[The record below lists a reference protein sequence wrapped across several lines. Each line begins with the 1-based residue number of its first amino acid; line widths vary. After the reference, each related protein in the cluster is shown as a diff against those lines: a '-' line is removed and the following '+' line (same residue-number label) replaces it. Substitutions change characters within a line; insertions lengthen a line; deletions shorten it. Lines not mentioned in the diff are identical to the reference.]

1 MTSAVAQVLPILEAW
16 TAHTVL
22 QQQLPS
28 VALTVVLGDR
38 PLWTRAFG
46 YADVAAKAAATTQT
60 RYRIGSI
67 TKTFTALAILQL
79 LEDRSLKLDDRVR
92 DHVGTTTAILARSV
106 GVLDV
111 TLREL
116 LTHTSGL
123 ERDLPGTWWTE
134 PSFPAQFP
142 DNFSAVYPSGTEW
155 KYSNIGYA
163 LLGEVVAAASGGTW
177 ARHVEQRIL
186 DPLRMADTVATP
198 RRDEARLAT
207 GYARPTPAEPHMP
220 VARIDFGAVSPAASL
235 VSTIEDMSRY
245 LAFHL
250 TGGGALLGEKAL
262 REMHRPQWLFDDW
275 QTAWGLGMRV
285 RRVDGRT
292 RVGHPGTTPGFAS
305 LMEFIPSLKLGVVA
319 LTNANDGNP
328 AGFCDYALQLLAP
341 IVAKESARTAPGLG
355 PEVERYCGHYRSENG
370 NLTMLVAML
379 DGQLSLIAPGAPNP
393 YAGRVIL
400 EPRAEPHTFTMRS
413 SGAFQTLAF
422 GERFT
427 FSMGDGGE
435 VTGYVTSGT
444 RYFRQPAS
452 TPIGLP
458 QPLPLQAAMDR
469 RRYPQAPYTGVER
482 RVSGSD
488 RRGTRITH

>member
-22 QQQLPS
+22 QQQLPG
-28 VALTVVLGDR
+28 VAITVVHGDR

-46 YADVAAKAAATTQT
+46 YADVAAKAAATPQT

-79 LEDRSLKLDDRVR
+79 LEDGSLKLDDRVR
-92 DHVGTTTAILARSV
+92 DHVTTTALLARSA

-111 TLREL
+111 TIREL

-123 ERDLPGTWWTE
+123 QRDLPGTWWTE
-134 PSFPAQFP
+134 PSFPAEFP
-142 DNFSAVYPSGTEW
+142 DNFNAVYPASTEW
-155 KYSNIGYA
+155 KYSNVGYA

-186 DPLRMADTVATP
+186 DPLGMADTLATP

-207 GYARPTPAEPHMP
+207 GYARPTPGEPHMP
-220 VARIDFGAVSPAASL
+220 VPRMDFGAVSPAASL
-235 VSTIEDMSRY
+235 VSTIEDMNRY

-250 TGGGALLGEKAL
+250 GGGGALLGAKNL
-262 REMHRPQWLFDDW
+262 REMHRPQWLLDDW

-285 RRVDGRT
+285 RRVDGRV
-292 RVGHPGTTPGFAS
+292 RIGHPGTAPGFAA

-328 AGFCDYALQLLAP
+328 ASFCDYALQLLAP
-341 IVAKESARTAPGLG
+341 IVAKASARAATGPG

-370 NLTMLVAML
+370 NLTMLVAIL
-379 DGQLSLIAPGAPNP
+379 DGQLSLLAPGAPNP
-393 YAGRVIL
+393 YAARMIL
-400 EPRAEPHTFTMRS
+400 ERASEPHEFTMRS
-413 SGAFQTLAF
+413 SGAFATLPF

-427 FSMGDGGE
+427 FSTNEAGE
-435 VTGYVTSGT
+435 VIGYVTSGA
-444 RYFRQPAS
+444 RYVRQAAS
-452 TPIGLP
+452 APLGLP

-469 RRYPQAPYTGVER
+469 RRQPQAPYTGVER
-482 RVSGSD
+482 RVSGTD
-488 RRGTRITH
+488 RRGQRITH